1 MKQWIG
7 CSLWFASCAKKNIFG
22 ILCFFAAGSMLSA
35 DHEIVFPGVE
45 WSQSTP
51 EKQEM
56 DGMALDRL
64 AEQIE
69 GRGVVIRN
77 GYVVKHWGA
86 EQRRGDW
93 YSSSNPLFSSLL
105 FFAIEEGRVG
115 GVQERAGEYLWDFDS
130 KDREIQFSQLANM
143 TSGYARPEPSGEAW
157 AYSNFGVQLFH
168 MTLLDRVFNQ
178 PALSVVLGR
187 NRLGP
192 LQFQDRPAL
201 RERTNTLVASARD
214 FGRIAWFWCQKGKWG
229 DRQLLPKHYFDRFMR
244 PHVKIDQTVT
254 LQAEDND
261 YLQIGTERDESEYF
275 GEHGPGI
282 YGYGWWF
289 NAKGRQN
296 ANQVTWPSAPHDTLM
311 SIGIRGNNAVIIPSL
326 NLVLVSTY
334 SKWGDFSPGD
344 ADSLY
349 NRYLEE
355 LVNAVKR

>member
-7 CSLWFASCAKKNIFG
+7 CSLWFASCAKKNVFG
-22 ILCFFAAGSMLSA
+22 IICFFAAGSALAA

-45 WSQSTP
+45 WSQSAP
-51 EKQEM
+51 KQQEM
-56 DGMALDRL
+56 DSTVLDRL
-64 AEQIE
+64 AEQIG

-77 GYVVKHWGA
+77 GHVVKSWGA

-93 YSSSNPLFSSLL
+93 YGSSNPLFSSLL

-115 GVQERAGEYLWDFDS
+115 GIQERAGKYLWDFDS

-157 AYSNFGVQLFH
+157 AYSNFGVQLFQ

-178 PALSVVLGR
+178 PPLSVMLGR
-187 NRLGP
+187 NRLGS
-192 LQFQDRPAL
+192 LKFQDRPAL

-296 ANQVTWPSAPHDTLM
+296 PDQVTWPSAPLDTVM

-334 SKWGDFSPGD
+334 SKWGDFTPGD

-349 NRYLEE
+349 NRYIEN